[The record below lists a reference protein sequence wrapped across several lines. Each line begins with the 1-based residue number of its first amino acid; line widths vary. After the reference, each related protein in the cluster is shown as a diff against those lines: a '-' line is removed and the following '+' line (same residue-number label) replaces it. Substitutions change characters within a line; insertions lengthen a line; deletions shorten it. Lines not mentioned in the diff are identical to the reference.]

1 MPRPPRRFDFFLP
14 PYKIFSLER
23 ATAAQACG
31 LILRRD
37 LQNVVETVTSEPLDA
52 TPEKVLVALSGGV
65 DSAVAALELVEQGHD
80 VAAAYMKNW
89 MNEED
94 PFGEC
99 PWQAD
104 IRDAEAVAE
113 QLGIPFRVLNFMAD
127 YRSRV
132 VDYLIDGYARGLT
145 PNPDVMCNREMKF
158 GVLLDWALDNG
169 FDAVA
174 TGHYCR
180 RAEAPPGTRYGGG
193 PTLLAGVDENKD
205 QSYFLAMITRPQL
218 ERARFPVGHLRKPE
232 VRARAKTA
240 GLPNAGKKDSQGICF
255 IGKVRMNDFLREYIP
270 DHPGEIVNTSGKVLG
285 THRGL
290 HRYTIGQ
297 RRGIGLPSNS
307 DFNHYVVIAKEVGAN
322 RLVVAFEQERPAA
335 LWHASVGLHRIN
347 WIAGDPPSEPTDLL
361 CKVRYRDPSVA
372 ARFAP
377 EGPDSGRLV
386 FKEEQR
392 GLASGQVCAL
402 YDGERLLGGGIYP

>member
-1 MPRPPRRFDFFLP
+1 M
-14 PYKIFSLER
+14 
-23 ATAAQACG
+23 
-31 LILRRD
+31 
-37 LQNVVETVTSEPLDA
+37 DA
-52 TPEKVLVALSGGV
+52 TPKKILVALSGGV
-65 DSAVAALELVEQGHD
+65 DSAVAALELTRRGHD

-89 MNEED
+89 MHEEN

-99 PWQAD
+99 PWRED
-104 IRDAEAVAE
+104 IRDAEAVAT
-113 QLGIPFRVLNFMAD
+113 QLGIPFEVLNFMAD

-158 GVLLDWALDNG
+158 GVLLDWALGNG

-180 RAEAPPGTRYGGG
+180 RDTAPPSARFGGG
-193 PTLLAGVDENKD
+193 STLLSGVDENKD
-205 QSYFLAMITRPQL
+205 QSYFLAMITRAQL
-218 ERARFPVGHLRKPE
+218 ERARFPIGHLRKSE
-232 VRARAKTA
+232 VRRRARSA
-240 GLPNAGKKDSQGICF
+240 GLPNAEKKDSQGICF
-255 IGKVRMNDFLREYIP
+255 IGKVRMGDFLRQYIP
-270 DHPGEIVNTSGKVLG
+270 DRPGEIVNAAGDVLG

-307 DFNHYVVIAKEVGAN
+307 DFDHYVVIAKEIGSN
-322 RLVVAFEQERPAA
+322 RLVVAFERDRPKE
-335 LWHASVGLHRIN
+335 LWHDAVGLHHIS
-347 WIAGDPPSEPTDLL
+347 WLVSDPPSQPVDLL

-372 ARFAP
+372 VRFEPAA
-377 EGPDSGRLV
+377 PDSGRLS
-386 FKEEQR
+386 FKEKQR

-402 YDGERLLGGGIYP
+402 YDGERLLGGGIYA